1 MKKLV
6 LSFFIAMTALSLSAC
21 SEGEAENAGE
31 RIDEAV
37 SDVGNELEDACEQAK
52 ENMKL
57 ENDEC

>member
-1 MKKLV
+1 MKTV
-6 LSFFIAMTALSLSAC
+6 ILSLFIALTTLALSAC
-21 SEGEAENAGE
+21 SDGEAENAGE

-37 SDVGNELEDACEQAK
+37 SDVENKLEDACEQAK